1 MHELSIASSIVKT
14 VLQEIDTR
22 DLKTVTKIGLR
33 IGVLTDIVPDSL
45 QFGFK
50 AITKDSVLADTDL
63 LIETIPVKG
72 SCKECHS
79 DFEVVEFV
87 FICPSCSSNK
97 IDMNQGNELEI
108 AYIEAED

>member
-22 DLKTVTKIGLR
+22 KLNKVTQIGLR
-33 IGVLTDIVPDSL
+33 IGALTDIVPDSL

-50 AITKDSVLADTDL
+50 AITKDSVLAETNL
-63 LIETIPVKG
+63 LIETIPIKG
-72 SCKECHS
+72 SCKECQS
-79 DFEVVEFV
+79 DFEVIEFV
-87 FICPSCSSNK
+87 FICPNCASNK